1 MTPVSPIHSES
12 EARPMA
18 ETKKE
23 YSNPYR
29 SLEAIWSVLREH
41 SSRQHPLTVR
51 EIYDHLKAMEGA
63 PSRATLSRLLPRELG
78 LMDQLYPGV
87 AAQEGEVSGVNA
99 YVSDGRLHIVLETPE
114 GDTLAQEGLGVEAAA
129 VPFRAPSYFTI
140 DKLLKGGVPFDL
152 HTFPFRLRC
161 VAQVKGKDGR
171 VRLVKYEDWE
181 DSLSPERAR
190 KNNVPRRYY
199 LTNALTEAEWR
210 IFSDLIQVYP
220 FLSERQT
227 RKFLTVL
234 NHLRPRK
241 LAQTPSRYAYKRGS
255 DELIK
260 IIAQLDEAI
269 RRRKKVRVTY
279 GEYRLEQAQGRWTP
293 RLLPREKN
301 GELEVEPY
309 ALMWSN
315 GNYYLIAK
323 HRGMMNLR
331 VDRILAVEPL
341 AESFQVP
348 ADFDPVLYRDRCP
361 VMYPGENTFVRM
373 RCKTAMLNTLVDF
386 FGAVPQY
393 TAPKDG
399 YTEVTMSIAPNGV
412 KLFALQYADG
422 VEVLEPQSLR
432 EDILHT
438 LQGAAEK
445 YEK

>member
-1 MTPVSPIHSES
+1 
-12 EARPMA
+12 MA
-18 ETKKE
+18 EAKKE

-29 SLEAIWSVLREH
+29 SLEAIWAVLREH

-51 EIYDHLKAMEGA
+51 EIYDHLKAMEDA

-87 AAQEGEVSGVNA
+87 TAQEGEVSGVNA
-99 YVSDGRLHIVLETPE
+99 YVSDGRLHIVVETPE
-114 GDTLAQEGLGVEAAA
+114 GDMLAQQGLGLEAAA
-129 VPFRAPSYFTI
+129 VPFRAPSYSAI
-140 DKLLKGGVPFDL
+140 EKLLKVGVPFDL

-171 VRLVKYEDWE
+171 VRLMKYEDWE
-181 DSLSPERAR
+181 DSLTPEQAQ

-210 IFSDLIQVYP
+210 IFSDLVQVYP

-227 RKFLTVL
+227 RKFLNVL

-241 LAQTPSRYAYKRGS
+241 LPVSPSRYAYKRGN
-255 DELIK
+255 DEQFK
-260 IIAQLDEAI
+260 IIALLDEAI
-269 RRRKKVRVTY
+269 RRKKKVQVTY
-279 GEYRLEQAQGRWTP
+279 GEYRLEQIQGRWVP
-293 RLLPREKN
+293 KLLPREKN

-315 GNYYLIAK
+315 GNYYLVVK

-331 VDRILAVEPL
+331 VDRILSVQPL
-341 AESFQVP
+341 EESFQLP
-348 ADFDPVLYRDRCP
+348 ADFDPVLYRDRSP
-361 VMYPGENTFVRM
+361 VMYPGENAFVRM
-373 RCKTAMLNTLVDF
+373 RCKTSLLNTLVDF
-386 FGAVPQY
+386 FGSVPQY
-393 TAPKDG
+393 ATPKDG

-438 LQGAAEK
+438 LETAAER
-445 YEK
+445 YGR

>member
-1 MTPVSPIHSES
+1 MG
-12 EARPMA
+12 

-29 SLEAIWSVLREH
+29 SLEAIWAVLREY

-51 EIYDHLKAMEGA
+51 EIYDHLKAMEDA

-87 AAQEGEVSGVNA
+87 AAQAGDADGVNA
-99 YVSDGRLHIVLETPE
+99 YVSDGRLHIVVETPE
-114 GDTLAQEGLGVEAAA
+114 GDVLAQEGLGVEAAA

-140 DKLLKGGVPFDL
+140 DKLLKSGVPFDL

-181 DSLSPERAR
+181 DSLTPEQAR
-190 KNNVPRRYY
+190 KNNQPRRYY

-220 FLSERQT
+220 FISERQT

-241 LAQTPSRYAYKRGS
+241 LPVSPSRYAYKRGN
-255 DELIK
+255 DEQFK
-260 IIAQLDEAI
+260 IIALLDEAV
-269 RRRKKVRVTY
+269 RRRQKVRVTY
-279 GEYRLEQAQGRWTP
+279 GEYRLEQVQGRWTP
-293 RLLPREKN
+293 KLLPREKN
-301 GELEVEPY
+301 GELDVEPY

-315 GNYYLIAK
+315 GNYYLVAR

-331 VDRILAVEPL
+331 VDRILSVQPL
-341 AESFQVP
+341 EETFQVP
-348 ADFDPVLYRDRCP
+348 ADFDPVLYRDRSP

-373 RCKTAMLNTLVDF
+373 RCKTSLLNTLVDF
-386 FGAVPQY
+386 FGSVPQY
-393 TAPKDG
+393 ATPKDG

-422 VEVLEPQSLR
+422 VEVLEPKSLR
-432 EDILHT
+432 EEIL
-438 LQGAAEK
+438 LSLEAAAEK
-445 YEK
+445 YRK